1 MEEGESIDDF
11 LEKIEK
17 ARNELTNVGD
27 NLFIDDIIMAK
38 VLSQLLA
45 CYRAF

>member
-1 MEEGESIDDF
+1 MEEGESIDDL

-17 ARNELTNVGD
+17 VRNELTNVGD
-27 NLFIDDIIMAK
+27 NLFIDDIVMAK
-38 VLSQLLA
+38 VVNQLLA